1 MNNRIILGLDISTH
15 CTGISIVYVDENSE
29 IKPIV
34 VTHLRPKISS
44 KIKGIEALFL
54 KCELFISKLEEI
66 LLENKLYSE
75 KDGIKECLITDIVIE
90 EPLLSSNNTETVAT
104 LLRYNGMIAQNVY
117 KMLNIVPQFISS
129 YDARKY
135 GMPSLMAVRKYDK
148 KGNIYPVKKIKNCIN
163 KDELVLFGSYPFDC
177 AKKMIIWNYISE
189 KFPEIQWVYDKK
201 GELSKENFDAS
212 DSLICV
218 MGYVNK
224 NKYQNEEPKV
234 VDFTGNVVQ
243 QVDNEDNSKILKTI
257 HMLNYNVSFCGEIF
271 SKYIEITEEK

>member
-1 MNNRIILGLDISTH
+1 MKNRVILGLDISTH
-15 CTGISIVYVDENSE
+15 CTGISIVYVNEE
-29 IKPIV
+29 GELKPVV
-34 VTHLRPKISS
+34 VTHLRPKIPT

-163 KDELVLFGSYPFDC
+163 KDELVLFGAYPFDC

-243 QVDNEDNSKILKTI
+243 QIDNEDNSKILKTI